1 MAGFVAERTKSIL
14 FYPGYEWRV
23 IAAEKRSLKDD
34 FFGYALVLILLGTA
48 SQAIGSFFFVRNV
61 LDIDAYRFS
70 LPLMQAI
77 SFLLLQALTVI
88 ILTFFVHGVA
98 GKFLSDKDFKK
109 SGKLV
114 IYSLTPVYLC
124 YILAN
129 LDKRLFLVMIASI
142 YSLILF
148 AKGLQALINTKPQ
161 KVIAFTFLIGLMTLG
176 SNFLLEVMFK
186 LLTNIFFPELQL
198 SPGF

>member
-1 MAGFVAERTKSIL
+1 MAGFVAERIKSIL
-14 FYPGYEWRV
+14 FYPGYEWKV

-34 FFGYALVLILLGTA
+34 FFGYALVMILLGTA
-48 SQAIGSFFFVRNV
+48 SQAIGSFFYVRNV

-70 LPLMQAI
+70 LPLMQAL
-77 SFLLLQALTVI
+77 SFLLLQTFIVI

-98 GKFLSDKDFKK
+98 GKFLSDKDFMK

-114 IYSLTPVYLC
+114 IYSLTPLYLC

-129 LDKRLFLVMIASI
+129 LDKRLFLVMIASL
-142 YSLILF
+142 YSLVLF
-148 AKGLQALINTKPQ
+148 AKGLQVLINTKPH

-176 SNFLLEVMFK
+176 SNFLLEIIFN
-186 LLTNIFFPELQL
+186 LLTNLFFPELQL